1 MALFLVGDKPP
12 HWNPATQRM
21 TLMSVIGK
29 LPTLDD
35 PVVEQPRGTA
45 PRQAKQLK
53 GERATALVQAYLA
66 GASIKDLTEQYGVH
80 RLTVSKILKRHDVEL
95 RKRRLTKDEIDLAVR
110 LYEQGMSQAR
120 IADQI
125 GASADGVRYQLI
137 KRGVKM
143 RGAHDW
149 HHLP

>member
-1 MALFLVGDKPP
+1 M
-12 HWNPATQRM
+12 
-21 TLMSVIGK
+21 GK

-45 PRQAKQLK
+45 PRQAKQSK
-53 GERATALVQAYLA
+53 GRQAAALVQAYLA
-66 GASIKDLTEQYGVH
+66 GASIKDLTEQYGIH

-95 RKRRLTKDEIDLAVR
+95 RKRRLTEDEVDLAVR

-125 GASADGVRYQLI
+125 GASPDGVRYQLL
-137 KRGVKM
+137 KRGVTM

-149 HHLP
+149 RYVP